1 MKVTPYILVKKKK
14 KLIFNTGLF
23 LPRLCSKHGSI
34 STHLVFSITQE
45 VLLCDLFAEVEK
57 EGQRDE
63 VICPN

>member
-14 KLIFNTGLF
+14 PVFNNSLF
-23 LPRLCSKHGSI
+23 LPRLCSKHCSM
-34 STHLVFSITQE
+34 STHLVFSVTQE
-45 VLLCDLFAEVEK
+45 VLLWDLFAEVEK